1 MVQYKKREKRRH
13 YFENFQL
20 LQKVVNIE
28 ATWIRILFKD
38 LQDTEP
44 HQNEMGP
51 DLFLGYPSLQ

>member
-28 ATWIRILFKD
+28 AYYLDPNPIQRSPGYGAASKWNGSGSISWI
-38 LQDTEP
+38 
-44 HQNEMGP
+44 
-51 DLFLGYPSLQ
+51 S